1 MILLIDNYD
10 SFVHNLARYF
20 ARLGHT
26 PRVVRND
33 ALRVQEVLAL
43 ELQAVVISPGPCGP
57 AEAGCSLDLVRA
69 LSPEMPLLGVCLGH
83 QTMAAALGGRVVRA
97 AEPRHGRASLVFH
110 DGDELFTGLPSP
122 FRAGRYHS
130 LVVEEASL
138 PSELA
143 VTARSEDGVVMA
155 LRHRARPWFG
165 VQFHPESILTEGGYR
180 LVANFLAAAGL
191 GVGELPDSSS
201 EQAAPRQSEATLPT
215 IPVTF

>member
-1 MILLIDNYD
+1 MIVLIDNYD

-33 ALRVQEVLAL
+33 TARVEDVLAL
-43 ELQAVVISPGPCGP
+43 DPQAVVISPGPCGP
-57 AEAGCSLDLVRA
+57 AEAGCSLDLVR
-69 LSPEMPLLGVCLGH
+69 LLPPETPLLGVCLGH
-83 QTMAAALGGRVVRA
+83 QTLAAALGGRVVRA

-110 DGDELFTGLPSP
+110 EGDELFTGLPSP

-138 PSELA
+138 PVELA

-155 LRHRARPWFG
+155 LRHRSRPWFG

-180 LVANFLAAAGL
+180 LVANFLMAAGL
-191 GVGELPDSSS
+191 AVVDLPDWSS
-201 EQAAPRQSEATLPT
+201 EQASSLQAEAALPT

>member
-26 PRVVRND
+26 PHVVRND
-33 ALRVQEVLAL
+33 ALRVEDLTAL
-43 ELQAVVISPGPCGP
+43 EPQAVVISPGPCGP
-57 AEAGCSLDLVRA
+57 AEAGCSLDLVRS
-69 LSPEMPLLGVCLGH
+69 LSPNTPLLGVCLGH
-83 QTMAAALGGRVVRA
+83 QTLAAGLGGRVVRA
-97 AEPRHGRASLVFH
+97 AEPRHGRASRVFH
-110 DGDELFTGLPSP
+110 EGDELFAGLPSP

-138 PSELA
+138 PSALA

-165 VQFHPESILTEGGYR
+165 VQFHPESILTERGYR

-191 GVGELPDSSS
+191 AVGELPDWSS
-201 EQAAPRQSEATLPT
+201 EQAPPRQAEAPLPT